1 MPNGS
6 VSQEPSVAY
15 IEAKARSRYRVSQM
29 VSLALSFHSVSF
41 EQRRQRLLN
50 QDIAAFVIKS
60 VADFPRVGMCDGLS
74 ETVSQS
80 CQNVEE
86 I

>member
-1 MPNGS
+1 
-6 VSQEPSVAY
+6 
-15 IEAKARSRYRVSQM
+15 
-29 VSLALSFHSVSF
+29 
-41 EQRRQRLLN
+41 
-50 QDIAAFVIKS
+50 VIKS